1 MLKFE
6 EHVIALFKSHQI
18 EFQFAEKQHF
28 LTSRGLNIAFVPACS
43 LPGSPFE
50 ASVPATKGFTLRLWE
65 DVFRQHR
72 EVVES
77 RILSAL
83 GISQRLHGRDT
94 KVADISPALLTGFLA
109 RNHLNAPVRAKY
121 RYGLFLGPQLVAV
134 AAFGRSCPVQYQ
146 GATYRSHE
154 LIRYGSLLNHTVVGG
169 LGKLLRHFERTV
181 HPQHLMTSVD
191 REWSAGKSYL
201 NLGFTV
207 AGVSPP
213 QEFWLAPDRCK
224 RYYPKELTGKAPA
237 TLAQQGW
244 RKIKNLG
251 NLRLI
256 RLVHS
261 L

>member
-6 EHVIALFKSHQI
+6 EHVIGLFKSHQI
-18 EFQFAEKQHF
+18 DFQFAEKQHL
-28 LTSRGLNIAFVPACS
+28 LTSNRLNIAFVPACS

-50 ASVPATKGFTLRLWE
+50 VRVPAAKTFTIRLWE
-65 DVFRQHR
+65 DVYCQHR

-77 RILSAL
+77 RILSIL

-94 KVADISPALLTGFLA
+94 KVADIPPALLAGFLA
-109 RNHLNAPVRAKY
+109 RNHLNVPVRAKY

-134 AAFGRSCPVQYQ
+134 AAFGRSCPVQQQ

-201 NLGFTV
+201 HLGFTV

-224 RYYPKELTGKAPA
+224 RYYPKELTDTPPA
-237 TLAQQGW
+237 TLVQQGW
-244 RKIKNLG
+244 RIIKNLG
-251 NLRLI
+251 NLKLT
-256 RLVHS
+256 RLVQA
-261 L
+261 